1 MYQSVVFNT
10 YCFINLVPVALIP
23 GDYALFEERMLDE
36 VRVDGAELKWRAL
49 FAEVAEALQR
59 GDSLARKRA

>member
-23 GDYALFEERMLDE
+23 ADYALFEQRMLDE
-36 VRVDGAELKWRAL
+36 AWTILNGTRLLRKLPRL
-49 FAEVAEALQR
+49 FREVTL
-59 GDSLARKRA
+59 

>member
-36 VRVDGAELKWRAL
+36 VDGAEQKWRAL